1 MQPSR
6 LDKALMAASRAHRR
20 RAALAL
26 APLGLHPGQ
35 ELLVS
40 ILAKRGSATQVQLA
54 RIMGIEPPTVAKMV
68 GRLEAAGFAERIADP
83 RDARAKL
90 VSLTDQGRDAA
101 AQLTAVWAELGA
113 LTSAALTPDEAAELT
128 RLLTRVAD
136 HLRHDADAS

>member
-1 MQPSR
+1 
-6 LDKALMAASRAHRR
+6 MAASRAHRR

-101 AQLTAVWAELGA
+101 AQLDAVWAELSA
-113 LTSAALTPDEAAELT
+113 LTAAALTPDEADELT
-128 RLLTRVAD
+128 RLLTRVSDRLGRDDPATP
-136 HLRHDADAS
+136 

>member
-6 LDKALMAASRAHRR
+6 LDKALMAAARAHRR

-101 AQLTAVWAELGA
+101 AHLDAVWAELSA
-113 LTSAALTPDEAAELT
+113 HTAAALTPGEADELT
-128 RLLTRVAD
+128 RLLARVAE
-136 HLRHDADAS
+136 HLGRADQP